1 MKTTAVFSAFVSL
14 LSFASAAGASSKK
27 SSASSD
33 SSSTSTTLPATFK
46 PPQVFKNANLVHVIS
61 LEKNYVKENI
71 NVLVENIDKAPQDE
85 YFVPFTADQ
94 MSRLG
99 GVEVKDRKDASAG
112 PFVAEPVEFDQE
124 SDIQYLRIRLPKPLA
139 PGAQQTLG
147 ISYYLLKAYK
157 PLPASIKQ
165 EEQQYLTF
173 SFSAYCSSAYTTTK
187 QKTEVKFPS
196 GNIPDYTKLP
206 GSGDVSEFPQK
217 QGSKLIYGPF
227 DEKPAG
233 AAQPVSV
240 RFEFTKPVTHVSRL
254 ERDIEVSH
262 WGGNVAFEERY
273 TLYHRG
279 ANLSSLF
286 NRVKWQQA
294 QYYHPTTFALKE
306 LKFPLRVGSVDA
318 YYTDVIGNV
327 STSHF
332 RTNKREALLEIKP
345 RYPVFGGWKFPF
357 TIGWNS
363 DAKNFLRKTATGGFV
378 LNVPFLE
385 GPRQPEGVEY
395 EQVQLR
401 VILPEGAENVRYH
414 TSIPPSSIT
423 EAGIEIHKTFLD
435 TLGRTALVIRARNLV
450 DDFRDR
456 DLVVAY
462 DYPLLASLRKPLVV
476 FASAVAV
483 FVVAWIVGNVEL
495 KFDSP
500 KK

>member
-1 MKTTAVFSAFVSL
+1 MKASAVFSAVLSL
-14 LSFASAAGASSKK
+14 LSLACA
-27 SSASSD
+27 ASSD
-33 SSSTSTTLPATFK
+33 KTSSTSTTLPATFK

-61 LEKNYVKENI
+61 LEKNYVKENV
-71 NVLVENIDKAPQDE
+71 NVLIENIDKAAQDE
-85 YFVPFTADQ
+85 YFLPFTADQ

-147 ISYYLLKAYK
+147 ISYYLLKAYT
-157 PLPASIKQ
+157 PLPAAIKQ
-165 EEQQYLTF
+165 EEQQFLTF
-173 SFSAYCSSAYTTTK
+173 TFSAYCPSAYVTTK

-196 GNIPDYTKLP
+196 TSIPDYTKLP
-206 GSGDVSEFPQK
+206 GSGDVEEFPQK

-233 AAQPVSV
+233 ATEPVRV
-240 RFEFTKPVTHVSRL
+240 RFEFNKPVNHVSRL
-254 ERDIEVSH
+254 ERDVEVSH

-273 TLYHRG
+273 TLHHRG

-294 QYYHPTTFALKE
+294 QYYQPNTFALKE
-306 LKFPLRVGSVDA
+306 MKFPLRAGSVDA

-332 RTNKREALLEIKP
+332 RRSKREALLEIKP
-345 RYPVFGGWKFPF
+345 RYPVFGGWKYPF

-363 DAKNFLRKTATGGFV
+363 DAKNFLRRTSSGGFV

-385 GPRQPEGVEY
+385 GPRQPEGFEY
-395 EQVQLR
+395 EQVQVR
-401 VILPEGAENVRYH
+401 VILPEGAENVKYY
-414 TSIPPSSIT
+414 TSIPTSSIT
-423 EAGIEIHKTFLD
+423 QAGVQIHKTYLD
-435 TLGRTALVIRARNLV
+435 TIGRTAVVIKARNLV
-450 DDFRDR
+450 DELRGR
-456 DLVVAY
+456 ELIVSY
-462 DYPLLASLRKPLVV
+462 DYPLMASLRKPLIV
-476 FASAVAV
+476 FGSMIAV
-483 FVVAWIVGNVEL
+483 FMGAWVVGNVEL
-495 KFDSP
+495 KFDSA